1 MRLAGKAIFSA
12 ALLFLSVIIAAAG
25 INILYKVMYP
35 TEYEDLVVK
44 YSRKNEL
51 EPTLVFAVIRC
62 ESSFDKDAMSH
73 KDAHG
78 LMQITPETL
87 EWLVMVEGGSEL
99 PDMYDPEQ
107 NIKYGTALLRLHLD
121 EFGGYREM
129 LAAYHAGR
137 GAVNGWLSDPQYS
150 SDGKTLDKIPYD
162 DTDDYVNKVLNV
174 KGIYDRLFAKKY
186 NSYVL
191 TGEA

>member
-12 ALLFLSVIIAAAG
+12 VLLTLSVIIVAAG
-25 INILYKVMYP
+25 INILYKAMYP

-44 YSRKNEL
+44 YSSENRL

-62 ESSFDKDAMSH
+62 ESGFNKDAMSH

-121 EFGGYREM
+121 EFGNYREM

-137 GAVNGWLSDPQYS
+137 GAVNSWLSDPRYS
-150 SDGKTLDKIPYD
+150 ADGKTLDSIPYD
-162 DTDDYVNKVLNV
+162 DTNDYVNKVLSV
-174 KGIYDRLFAKKY
+174 KRIYDKLFAKKY
-186 NSYVL
+186 NSYNL
-191 TGEA
+191 PS

>member
-1 MRLAGKAIFSA
+1 MKLAGKAIFSA
-12 ALLFLSVIIAAAG
+12 VLLTLSVIIAAAG
-25 INILYKVMYP
+25 INILYKAMYP

-44 YSRKNEL
+44 YSSENRL

-62 ESSFDKDAMSH
+62 ESGFNKDAMSH

-121 EFGGYREM
+121 EFGNYREM

-137 GAVNGWLSDPQYS
+137 GAVNSWLSDPRYS
-150 SDGKTLDKIPYD
+150 SDGKTLDNIPYGN
-162 DTDDYVNKVLNV
+162 TNDYVNKVLSV
-174 KGIYDRLFAKKY
+174 KRIYDKLFAKKY
-186 NSYVL
+186 NSYNL
-191 TGEA
+191 PS

>member
-1 MRLAGKAIFSA
+1 MKLAAKTVFSA
-12 ALLFLSVIIAAAG
+12 VLLILSVIITAVG
-25 INILYKVMYP
+25 INILYKAMYP

-44 YSRKNEL
+44 YSRLNDL

-62 ESSFDKDAMSH
+62 ESGFDKDAMSH

-107 NIKYGTALLRLHLD
+107 NIKYGTALLKLHLD
-121 EFGGYREM
+121 EFGNYREM

-137 GAVNGWLSDPQYS
+137 GAVNTWLKDPQYS
-150 SDGKTLDKIPYD
+150 ADGKTLDKIPYG
-162 DTDDYVNKVLNV
+162 DTNNYVNKVLNV
-174 KGIYDRLFAKKY
+174 KKTYDKLFSKKY
-186 NSYVL
+186 NSFKLPSDV
-191 TGEA
+191 

>member
-12 ALLFLSVIIAAAG
+12 VPLTLSVIIVAAG
-25 INILYKVMYP
+25 INILYKAMYP

-44 YSRKNEL
+44 YSSENRL

-62 ESSFDKDAMSH
+62 ESGFNKDAMSH

-121 EFGGYREM
+121 EFGNYREM

-137 GAVNGWLSDPQYS
+137 GAVNSWLSDPRYS
-150 SDGKTLDKIPYD
+150 ADGKTLDSIPYD
-162 DTDDYVNKVLNV
+162 DTNDYVNKVLSV
-174 KGIYDRLFAKKY
+174 KKIYDKLFAKKY
-186 NSYVL
+186 NSYNL
-191 TGEA
+191 PS

>member
-12 ALLFLSVIIAAAG
+12 VLLTLSVIIVAAG
-25 INILYKVMYP
+25 INILYKAMYP

-44 YSRKNEL
+44 YSSENRL

-62 ESSFDKDAMSH
+62 ESGFNKDAMSH

-121 EFGGYREM
+121 EFGNYREM

-137 GAVNGWLSDPQYS
+137 GAVNSWLSDPRYS
-150 SDGKTLDKIPYD
+150 ADGKTLDSIPYD
-162 DTDDYVNKVLNV
+162 DTNDYVNKVLSV
-174 KGIYDRLFAKKY
+174 KKIYDKLFAKKY
-186 NSYVL
+186 NSYNL
-191 TGEA
+191 PS